1 MITKSELMNRFTAED
16 GTLDRSRW
24 FSYRRTL
31 SENLETLDRIQSEDY
46 INGRTPAET
55 VASFVEAV
63 GYDAAL
69 VVIASLVNRSA
80 WDGRIDSRNAAWAAS
95 VSESFDEQTARDLDL
110 YTKMHMTHLDQ
121 IADQMRKFTPAEPET
136 TEQAET
142 SEPVEMQGETCNA
155 SFVISENPRFG
166 SVEIKFS
173 AKPDETT
180 RDALRALKF
189 RWNRKLGLWYG
200 FSTVEAV
207 RKALDGGNAAEP
219 EQTQQKPVKPA
230 TRPNKPD
237 QEHIRIYWN
246 GLKIDGGKLIKCGYS
261 LNNSRQQSGEN
272 VTIYADGYG
281 AQLPRDLLPVVN
293 ETDSYTDY
301 FDTDRATISPD
312 HPLYKYFKYAA
323 VKSAIR
329 DLSRHADY
337 CKKQMEQGTA
347 RNSAYYAD
355 ELKRTEERLT
365 AYAAEKDPGQP
376 TASDLAEIDRQRT
389 EAENALREAE
399 HRAELEERERV
410 LRLRSEGREYIE
422 SVNEKFPLRAGEP
435 VVEIP
440 FSENPAFFSWTE
452 SRDKVRM
459 ELIHNADG
467 STETKTIIEEP
478 RRRLLLSVKAA
489 EIVLDHFDKLKA
501 LEHRGYDKTDFVITW
516 TEPGDTEESRYEG
529 RYDLGDR
536 DGGLIAHIRN
546 LAQWYLTHDAFGHV
560 KPEPEAENAQTR
572 LADWLETFC
581 GPNQETA

>member
-1 MITKSELMNRFTAED
+1 MEYIISTN
-16 GTLDRSRW
+16 DR
-24 FSYRRTL
+24 Y
-31 SENLETLDRIQSEDY
+31 N
-46 INGRTPAET
+46 
-55 VASFVEAV
+55 
-63 GYDAAL
+63 
-69 VVIASLVNRSA
+69 
-80 WDGRIDSRNAAWAAS
+80 
-95 VSESFDEQTARDLDL
+95 
-110 YTKMHMTHLDQ
+110 
-121 IADQMRKFTPAEPET
+121 
-136 TEQAET
+136 
-142 SEPVEMQGETCNA
+142 
-155 SFVISENPRFG
+155 

-180 RDALRALKF
+180 RDALKSLKF

-200 FSTVEAV
+200 FATVEAV
-207 RKALDGGNAAEP
+207 RKALEGGNATEP
-219 EQTQQKPVKPA
+219 EQPQQKPVKPA

-323 VKSAIR
+323 VKSEIR

-337 CKKQMEQGTA
+337 CKKQMEQGTV

-389 EAENALREAE
+389 EAENARREAE

-410 LRLRSEGREYIE
+410 LRQRSEGRQYIE

-459 ELIHNADG
+459 ELIHHADG

-478 RRRLLLSVKAA
+478 RRRLRLSVKAA

-501 LEHRGYDKTDFVITW
+501 LEHCGYDKTDFVITW
-516 TEPGDTEESRYEG
+516 TEPGETEESRYEG

-560 KPEPEAENAQTR
+560 KPEPETENAQTR
-572 LADWLETFC
+572 LADWLETSC

>member
-1 MITKSELMNRFTAED
+1 MITTSELMNRFTAED

-24 FSYRRTL
+24 FSYCRTL
-31 SENLETLDRIQSEDY
+31 SENLATLERIQSEDY

-55 VASFVEAV
+55 VVSFVEAV

-80 WDGRIDSRNAAWAAS
+80 WDGRIDSKNAAWAAS

-142 SEPVEMQGETCNA
+142 SEPVEMQGETRNA

-180 RDALRALKF
+180 RNTLKEMKF
-189 RWNRKLGLWYG
+189 RWNGKRGLWYG

-207 RKALDGGNAAEP
+207 KNALEGGNAAEP
-219 EQTQQKPVKPA
+219 EQAERKPA
-230 TRPNKPD
+230 KTATKPNKPD

-246 GLKIDGGKLIKCGYS
+246 GIKMDGGKLIKCGYS
-261 LNNSRQQSGEN
+261 LNNASQPGGEA

-293 ETDSYTDY
+293 ESDSYTDY
-301 FDTDRATISPD
+301 FETDRATVSPD

-323 VKSAIR
+323 VKATVR
-329 DLSRHADY
+329 NLSRHADY

-376 TASDLAEIDRQRT
+376 TAADLAEIDRQRT
-389 EAENALREAE
+389 EAENARREAE
-399 HRAELEERERV
+399 HRAELEERERI
-410 LRLRSEGREYIE
+410 LRQRTEGREYIE
-422 SVNEKFPLRAGEP
+422 KVMEQYPIKAGEP

-440 FSENPAFFSWTE
+440 FSESPAFASWTQ
-452 SRDKVRM
+452 SRDKVRT
-459 ELIHNADG
+459 ELIHHADG

-489 EIVLDHFDKLKA
+489 EIVLDHFDKVKA
-501 LEHRGYDKTDFVITW
+501 LEHCGYDKTDFVITW
-516 TEPGDTEESRYEG
+516 TEPGETEESRYEG

-536 DGGLIAHIRN
+536 DGGMIAHIRS
-546 LAQWYLTHDAFGHV
+546 LAQWYLSHDAFGHV
-560 KPEPEAENAQTR
+560 KPEPETENAQTR

-581 GPNQETA
+581 KEDRETA

>member
-1 MITKSELMNRFTAED
+1 MEYIISTN
-16 GTLDRSRW
+16 DR
-24 FSYRRTL
+24 Y
-31 SENLETLDRIQSEDY
+31 N
-46 INGRTPAET
+46 
-55 VASFVEAV
+55 
-63 GYDAAL
+63 
-69 VVIASLVNRSA
+69 
-80 WDGRIDSRNAAWAAS
+80 
-95 VSESFDEQTARDLDL
+95 
-110 YTKMHMTHLDQ
+110 
-121 IADQMRKFTPAEPET
+121 
-136 TEQAET
+136 
-142 SEPVEMQGETCNA
+142 
-155 SFVISENPRFG
+155 

-180 RDALRALKF
+180 RNALKALKF

-200 FSTVEAV
+200 FATVETV
-207 RKALDGGNAAEP
+207 RKALEGGNAAEP
-219 EQTQQKPVKPA
+219 EQPQQKPSKTA

-261 LNNSRQQSGEN
+261 LNNASQQGGEA

-323 VKSAIR
+323 VKAELR
-329 DLSRHADY
+329 HLARMVEYDKERMENARPDLRSF
-337 CKKQMEQGTA
+337 
-347 RNSAYYAD
+347 YAD
-355 ELKRTEERLT
+355 ELKRAEERQA

-376 TASDLAEIDRQRT
+376 TAADLAEIDRQRT
-389 EAENALREAE
+389 EAENARREAE

-410 LRLRSEGREYIE
+410 LRQRSEGRQYIE
-422 SVNEKFPLRAGEP
+422 SVIEKFPLRAGEP

-459 ELIHNADG
+459 ELIHHADG

-536 DGGLIAHIRN
+536 DGGMIAHIRN

-560 KPEPEAENAQTR
+560 KPEPETENAQTR

-581 GPNQETA
+581 GPDRETA